1 MRIGEKRVGS
11 VGVHSI
17 FPPERRNRMGVN
29 PIPEGYHTVTPY
41 LVVEGAATVLDFVKE
56 AFGAE
61 EKFRMDMPG
70 GKIGHAEAKIGDSIV
85 MMGDAGEENPAM
97 PAMIHL
103 YVDDCDATYERA
115 LAAGGTTVREPENQ
129 FYGDRS
135 AGVRDSTGNLWWI
148 ATHVE
153 DVPEEELAKRMEES
167 SVQPVS

>member
-1 MRIGEKRVGS
+1 
-11 VGVHSI
+11 
-17 FPPERRNRMGVN
+17 MGVN
-29 PIPEGYHTVTPY
+29 PIPEGYRTVTPY
-41 LVVEGAATVLDFVKE
+41 LVVEGAATVLDFVKQ

-61 EKFRMDMPG
+61 EKFRMETPD

-85 MMGDAGEENPAM
+85 MMGDAGEEHPAM

-103 YVDDCDATYERA
+103 YVEDCDTTYERA
-115 LAAGGTTVREPENQ
+115 LAAGGASEREPTDQ

-153 DVPEEELAKRMEES
+153 DVPEDELTKRIEEATAAQAS
-167 SVQPVS
+167 AS

>member
-1 MRIGEKRVGS
+1 MS
-11 VGVHSI
+11 
-17 FPPERRNRMGVN
+17 VN
-29 PIPEGYHTVTPY
+29 PIPDGYRTVTPY
-41 LVVEGAATVLDFVKE
+41 LVVEGAATVLEFVKQ

-61 EKFRMDMPG
+61 EVFRMEGPN

-115 LAAGGTTVREPENQ
+115 LTAGGTSVREPENQ

-153 DVPEEELAKRMEES
+153 DVSEDEMAKRIEEATA
-167 SVQPVS
+167 QPAG

>member
-1 MRIGEKRVGS
+1 MAVD
-11 VGVHSI
+11 
-17 FPPERRNRMGVN
+17 
-29 PIPEGYHTVTPY
+29 PIPEGYRTVTPY
-41 LVVEGAATVLDFVKE
+41 LVVEGAAAVLDFVRE

-61 EKFRMDMPG
+61 ERFRMEAPD
-70 GKIGHAEAKIGDSIV
+70 GKIGHAEVQIGDSMV

-115 LAAGGTTVREPENQ
+115 LAAGGTSEREPTDQ

-135 AGVRDSTGNLWWI
+135 AGVRDSAGNLWWI

-153 DVPEEELAKRMEES
+153 EVPEDEMAKRIEEATA
-167 SVQPVS
+167 QQA

>member
-1 MRIGEKRVGS
+1 
-11 VGVHSI
+11 
-17 FPPERRNRMGVN
+17 MGVN
-29 PIPEGYHTVTPY
+29 PIPEGYRTVTPY
-41 LVVEGAATVLDFVKE
+41 LVVEGAANVLEFVKQ

-85 MMGDAGEENPAM
+85 MVGDAGEENPAM

-115 LAAGGTTVREPENQ
+115 LAAGATSEREPTDQ

-135 AGVRDSTGNLWWI
+135 AGVRDSAGNLWWI

-153 DVPEEELAKRMEES
+153 DVSEEEMAKRMEAATAAQAS
-167 SVQPVS
+167 

>member
-1 MRIGEKRVGS
+1 
-11 VGVHSI
+11 
-17 FPPERRNRMGVN
+17 MGVN

-61 EKFRMDMPG
+61 ETFRMDMPG

-167 SVQPVS
+167 SAQPVS

>member
-1 MRIGEKRVGS
+1 MA
-11 VGVHSI
+11 
-17 FPPERRNRMGVN
+17 VN
-29 PIPEGYHTVTPY
+29 PIPEGYRTVTPY
-41 LVVEGAATVLDFVKE
+41 LVVEGAANVLEFVKQ

-61 EKFRMDMPG
+61 EKFRMEMPG

-85 MMGDAGEENPAM
+85 MVGDAGEENRAM

-115 LAAGGTTVREPENQ
+115 LAAGATSEREPTDQ

-153 DVPEEELAKRMEES
+153 DVSEEEMAKRMEAATAAQAS
-167 SVQPVS
+167 